1 MTHLLHDIRTARC
14 RIAPLE
20 DSDAPALAA
29 ITDASVTERI
39 HFLPAPFTPDHAR
52 ALIRAGG
59 GAGRFHGIWSREGTA
74 LLGAIGVHPA
84 PHRREI
90 EIGYWLAAAA
100 RGQGLA
106 TEAQTAMLGR
116 LALRHAD
123 CRIVAECHPAN
134 ARSLALL
141 ERAGFRPT
149 GRAGRRPGRVLL
161 VRQAPEAGRID
172 VC

>member
-20 DSDAPALAA
+20 ESDAPALAA

-39 HFLPAPFTPDHAR
+39 HFLPDPFTPDDAH
-52 ALIRAGG
+52 ALIRAGE
-59 GAGRFHGIWSREGTA
+59 GAGRFHGIWSRQDTA
-74 LLGAIGVHPA
+74 LLGVIGVHPA
-84 PHRREI
+84 PHRREV
-90 EIGYWLAAAA
+90 EIGYWLSPAA
-100 RGQGLA
+100 RGRGLA
-106 TEAQTAMLGR
+106 TEALTAMLGR

-134 ARSLALL
+134 TRSLALL
-141 ERAGFRPT
+141 ERVGFRST
-149 GRAGRRPGRVLL
+149 GVAGRRPGRILL
-161 VRQAPEAGRID
+161 ARQARDTGRID